1 MNISNNYTTI
11 AGWMVTDL
19 NLSGN
24 ELLIYAIIYGFSQDG
39 QNLFQANRKYL
50 AAWCN
55 VSIETVKRC
64 LKNLRD
70 RGLIEQVYHSNDN
83 MHVHYRA
90 LTPRVKIDPRVKN
103 DPTLGSEMTLGR
115 VENDPTLGSEM
126 TLANNERIKTN
137 NKNIYKER
145 EAQKR
150 PRAQFVP
157 PTLEEI
163 KQYSEE
169 IGNQLVDPVSFFEY
183 YSANGWIQGKNK
195 KLRDWKAAFR
205 LWIRREKSEKSAAAD
220 KDSSGT
226 PIMIRTDYDM
236 DRDDALDLLEG
247 DP

>member
-1 MNISNNYTTI
+1 MIRDENYFSVQ
-11 AGWMVTDL
+11 GWMINRLGLKGIDL
-19 NLSGN
+19 
-24 ELLIYAIIYGFSQDG
+24 LLYAVIYGFSQDG
-39 QNLFQANRKYL
+39 DSEFKGSRNYL
-50 AAWCN
+50 AEWCGC
-55 VSIETVKRC
+55 SMSTVARS
-64 LKNLRD
+64 LKSLQED
-70 RGLIEQVYHSNDN
+70 GLIEQVHHSADNKEVFYKAITNPSVKMTQASVKMTRASCQNDTSL
-83 MHVHYRA
+83 VSKCYE
-90 LTPRVKIDPRVKN
+90 PRVK
-103 DPTLGSEMTLGR
+103 MTR
-115 VENDPTLGSEM
+115 
-126 TLANNERIKTN
+126 AIKDD
-137 NKNIYKER
+137 NIADNIADKR
-145 EAQKR
+145 EAQTR